1 MKIFSPEWAQ
11 LYQTAI
17 NDNVAYADSSQ
28 KWEAGKLAMVL
39 IRADGDSAAVL
50 LDLLHGV
57 CHGVV
62 STTPESAA
70 AAAAFVIEGDETTW
84 RNVLEGKLQPLMGI
98 MSGKL
103 KLSKGSLAKLMPF
116 TKAAAELVNSARTIP
131 AEW

>member
-11 LYQTAI
+11 AYQLAL
-17 NDNVAYADSSQ
+17 NDNAAYAESSQ
-28 KWEAGKLAMVL
+28 RWEAGKLAMVL
-39 IRADGDSAAVL
+39 LRPDGNSAAVI

-57 CHGVV
+57 CHGVI
-62 STTPESAA
+62 STTPEAA
-70 AAAAFVIEGDETTW
+70 ANDATFVIEGDEATW

-116 TKAAAELVNSARTIP
+116 TKAAAELVNSARTLP